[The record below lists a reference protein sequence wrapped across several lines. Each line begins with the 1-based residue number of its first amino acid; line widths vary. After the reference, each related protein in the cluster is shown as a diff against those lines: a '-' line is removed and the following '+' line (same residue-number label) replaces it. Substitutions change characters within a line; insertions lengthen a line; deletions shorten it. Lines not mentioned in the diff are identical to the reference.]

1 MFCKQCG
8 KEIEDGSSFCP
19 FCGAGQ
25 ADDAQ
30 AQQQAQNQQAQQQA
44 QSQQAQ
50 QQAQS
55 QQPQQPYQAP
65 YNNNPYNQTY
75 YAPPKPQE
83 SGAGWGVLGFFF
95 PVVGL
100 ILFLVWKDDHP
111 ARSKGA
117 GIGALVSVILNVVWI
132 VIYVV
137 IVVIAAGSAGYY
149 AAAPALLFL

>member
-19 FCGAGQ
+19 FCGASQ

-30 AQQQAQNQQAQQQA
+30 AQQQAQN
-44 QSQQAQ
+44 QQAQ

-65 YNNNPYNQTY
+65 YNNNPYNQPY
-75 YAPPKPQE
+75 YQAPKPQE

-137 IVVIAAGSAGYY
+137 IVVAVAGSAGYY

>member
-19 FCGAGQ
+19 FCGASQ

-30 AQQQAQNQQAQQQA
+30 AQQQAQN
-44 QSQQAQ
+44 QQAQ

-75 YAPPKPQE
+75 SAPPTPQE

-117 GIGALVSVILNVVWI
+117 GIGALVSVIL
-132 VIYVV
+132 YVV
-137 IVVIAAGSAGYY
+137 FIILYVIIIVIAAGSAGYY

>member
-8 KEIEDGSSFCP
+8 KEIEDGSTFCP
-19 FCGAGQ
+19 FCGASQ
-25 ADDAQ
+25 ADDA
-30 AQQQAQNQQAQQQA
+30 
-44 QSQQAQ
+44 QAQ

-75 YAPPKPQE
+75 YAPPVQE

-117 GIGALVSVILNVVWI
+117 GIGALVGVILNVVWI

-137 IVVIAAGSAGYY
+137 IVVAVAGSAGYY

>member
-8 KEIEDGSSFCP
+8 KEIEDGSTFCP
-19 FCGAGQ
+19 FCGASQ

-30 AQQQAQNQQAQQQA
+30 AQQQAQPAQQAQPQYGQYQPPYTA
-44 QSQQAQ
+44 Q
-50 QQAQS
+50 
-55 QQPQQPYQAP
+55 P
-65 YNNNPYNQTY
+65 TY
-75 YAPPKPQE
+75 TAPPVQE

-117 GIGALVSVILNVVWI
+117 GIGALVG
-132 VIYVV
+132 V
-137 IVVIAAGSAGYY
+137 IVSVVGTVLLYVLYFVIMMGAAGAYG
-149 AAAPALLFL
+149 AVAAPALALL

>member
-8 KEIEDGSSFCP
+8 KEIEDGSTFCP

-30 AQQQAQNQQAQQQA
+30 AAQQQA
-44 QSQQAQ
+44 QPAQQAQ
-50 QQAQS
+50 PQYGQYQPPYTAQ
-55 QQPQQPYQAP
+55 P
-65 YNNNPYNQTY
+65 TY
-75 YAPPKPQE
+75 TAPPVQE

-117 GIGALVSVILNVVWI
+117 GIGALVG
-132 VIYVV
+132 V
-137 IVVIAAGSAGYY
+137 IVSVVGTVLLYVLYFVIMMGAAGAYG
-149 AAAPALLFL
+149 AVAAPALALL

>member
-19 FCGAGQ
+19 FCGASQ

-30 AQQQAQNQQAQQQA
+30 PQQQAQN
-44 QSQQAQ
+44 QQAQ

-65 YNNNPYNQTY
+65 YNNNPYNQPY
-75 YAPPKPQE
+75 YQAPKPQE

-117 GIGALVSVILNVVWI
+117 GIGALVSVIL
-132 VIYVV
+132 YVV
-137 IVVIAAGSAGYY
+137 FIILYVIIIVIAAGSAGYY

>member
-25 ADDAQ
+25 ADNA
-30 AQQQAQNQQAQQQA
+30 QAQQQA
-44 QSQQAQ
+44 QSQQPQQQPQ

-132 VIYVV
+132 VIHVV
-137 IVVIAAGSAGYY
+137 IVAIAAGSAGYY
-149 AAAPALLFL
+149 AAAPAMLFL

>member
-19 FCGAGQ
+19 FCGASQ

-44 QSQQAQ
+44 QPAQQAQ
-50 QQAQS
+50 PQYGQYQPPYTAQ
-55 QQPQQPYQAP
+55 P
-65 YNNNPYNQTY
+65 TY
-75 YAPPKPQE
+75 TAPPVQE

-117 GIGALVSVILNVVWI
+117 GIGALVGVILNVVWI
-132 VIYVV
+132 VVYVV
-137 IVVIAAGSAGYY
+137 IVVAVAGSAGYY

>member
-25 ADDAQ
+25 ADDA
-30 AQQQAQNQQAQQQA
+30 QAQQQA

-117 GIGALVSVILNVVWI
+117 GIGALVG
-132 VIYVV
+132 V
-137 IVVIAAGSAGYY
+137 IVSVVGTVLLYVLYFVIMMGAAGAYG
-149 AAAPALLFL
+149 AVAAPALALL

>member
-19 FCGAGQ
+19 FCGANQ
-25 ADDAQ
+25 AADAQ
-30 AQQQAQNQQAQQQA
+30 A
-44 QSQQAQ
+44 SQQAQ
-50 QQAQS
+50 QT
-55 QQPQQPYQAP
+55 QQTYQAP
-65 YNNNPYNQTY
+65 YNNNPYNQPY
-75 YAPPKPQE
+75 YQAPKPQE

-95 PVVGL
+95 PIVGL

-117 GIGALVSVILNVVWI
+117 GIGALVSVIL
-132 VIYVV
+132 YVV
-137 IVVIAAGSAGYY
+137 AIIFYVIIFVIAAGSAGYY

>member
-19 FCGAGQ
+19 FCGASQ

-30 AQQQAQNQQAQQQA
+30 AQQQAQN
-44 QSQQAQ
+44 QQAQ

-65 YNNNPYNQTY
+65 YNNNPYNQPY
-75 YAPPKPQE
+75 YQAPKPQE

-117 GIGALVSVILNVVWI
+117 GIGALVSVIL
-132 VIYVV
+132 YVV
-137 IVVIAAGSAGYY
+137 FIILYVIIIVIAAGSAGYY